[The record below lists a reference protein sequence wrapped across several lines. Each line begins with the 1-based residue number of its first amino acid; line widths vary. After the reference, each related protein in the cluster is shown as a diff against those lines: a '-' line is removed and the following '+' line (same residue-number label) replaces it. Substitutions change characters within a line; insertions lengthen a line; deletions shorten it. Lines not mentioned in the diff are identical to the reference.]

1 MSYRKGDPTMEGNK
15 KLYFPEGALLN
26 QMEVAVVESERR
38 KSEILKEPFVV
49 YLVESR
55 PVENHLGSEPGCA
68 LWRRYSEFE
77 LLRNF
82 LLANYP
88 YIVLPPLPEKRPI
101 PFQINVQKFQIA
113 HDKFD
118 PDFIERRRQGL
129 ECFLLR
135 LASHPV
141 ISQDGIFRGFLNQ
154 EDGWKES
161 VAATNWQQKVDG
173 RFKSLSASMSIKKPD
188 QRFENIKSYAD
199 SLNTNI
205 NGILKIQ
212 QRISNRQNAV
222 LKAHTDYGKLFSEWS
237 GVEPEI
243 GDTLQ
248 QAGHQMDRLASNTE
262 SILSEEEI
270 SYVDQLK
277 EYLYFTESLRSVV
290 RKQALRQYDLEKA
303 EEQLSSKVKQ
313 RDEIQLEVTAAE
325 SGEEIPNQG
334 FTLKSVSTMIFGQD
348 SLETKQEKLIT
359 SEQQV
364 KDAEEMVKIAEND
377 VNVFMDKSLKDFD
390 RFKKQKVRDVN
401 EIMENYVKSQLK
413 INKQG
418 LQQWQQM
425 RDYFLNM

>member
-1 MSYRKGDPTMEGNK
+1 MAYRKGDSGMGGDSK

-55 PVENHLGSEPGCA
+55 PLENHLGSEPGCA

-88 YIVLPPLPEKRPI
+88 YIVLPPLPEKR
-101 PFQINVQKFQIA
+101 INVQKFQIA

-141 ISQDGIFRGFLNQ
+141 VSQDAIFRSFLNQ
-154 EDGWKES
+154 EERWKES
-161 VAATNWQQKVDG
+161 VAATNWQEKVDG
-173 RFKSLSASMSIKKPD
+173 RFKTISASLALKKPD
-188 QRFENIKSYAD
+188 QRFENIKNYAD

-212 QRISNRQNAV
+212 QRLSAKQNAI

-237 GVEPEI
+237 GIEPEI

-248 QAGHQMDRLASNTE
+248 QAGHQMDRLASNIET
-262 SILSEEEI
+262 ILTEEEI

-277 EYLYFTESLRSVV
+277 EYLYFTESLRSVSK
-290 RKQALRQYDLEKA
+290 KQALRQFELERA
-303 EEQLSSKVKQ
+303 EEQLSAKSKLK
-313 RDEIQLEVTAAE
+313 DELQSEISAAE
-325 SGEEIPNQG
+325 SGEEPAAQG
-334 FTLKSVSTMIFGQD
+334 FTLKSVSSMIFGQE
-348 SLETKQEKLIT
+348 SLETKQEKMT
-359 SEQQV
+359 TVDQQV
-364 KDAEEMVKIAEND
+364 KDAEELVKIAEND

-390 RFKKQKVRDVN
+390 RFKKQKVRDIN

-425 RDYFLNM
+425 REYFMNM

>member
-1 MSYRKGDPTMEGNK
+1 MAYRKTESGMDGSK

-38 KSEILKEPFVV
+38 KSEIIKEPFVV

-55 PVENHLGSEPGCA
+55 PLENHLGSEPGCA

-101 PFQINVQKFQIA
+101 PFQINMQKFQIA

-141 ISQDGIFRGFLNQ
+141 ISQDAIFRGFLNQ
-154 EDGWKES
+154 EDRWKES
-161 VAATNWQQKVDG
+161 VAATNWQEKVDG
-173 RFKSLSASMSIKKPD
+173 RFRTISASLSIKKPD
-188 QRFENIKSYAD
+188 QRFENIKNYAD

-212 QRISNRQNAV
+212 QKMSAKQNAI
-222 LKAHTDYGKLFSEWS
+222 LKAHTEYGKLFSEWS
-237 GVEPEI
+237 AIEPEI

-248 QAGHQMDRLASNTE
+248 QAGHQMDRLSSNIE
-262 SILSEEEI
+262 QILTEEEI

-277 EYLYFTESLRSVV
+277 EYLYFTESLRSVA
-290 RKQALRQYDLEKA
+290 RKQALRQFDLERT
-303 EEQLSSKVKQ
+303 EEQLSSKSKVK
-313 RDEIQLEVTAAE
+313 DELQSEVSAAE
-325 SGEEIPNQG
+325 SGEEPPAQA
-334 FTLKSVSTMIFGQD
+334 FSLKSVSTMLFGQD
-348 SLETKQEKLIT
+348 SLETKQEKLLT
-359 SEQQV
+359 AEQQV
-364 KDAEEMVKIAEND
+364 KDAEETVKIAEND

-390 RFKKQKVRDVN
+390 RFKKQKVRDIN

-425 RDYFLNM
+425 REYFLNM